1 MDAYF
6 TPSLTVSLLV
16 SYLEWR
22 KIKVAGKQMEN
33 TKLAP
38 TPLYIKNMVCNRCI
52 KVVKTELE
60 KLGLHPLTVQLGEV
74 TLAESEAEVDWPN
87 VRSTLAGHGFV
98 LLDDKKAW
106 VVEKIK
112 TTIIE
117 LIHQPGPTHTPYNFS
132 RLIEEKLGM
141 EYTYLSTLFSS
152 QEGVTIEK
160 YLIRQRIERAKEL
173 LAYKELTL
181 SEIAWKLG
189 YSSVAHLSGQF
200 KKVTGMTPSA
210 FKGLKE
216 PTRQPLDE
224 V

>member
-1 MDAYF
+1 
-6 TPSLTVSLLV
+6 
-16 SYLEWR
+16 
-22 KIKVAGKQMEN
+22 MEN
-33 TKLAP
+33 KALQP
-38 TPLYIKNMVCNRCI
+38 TLLYIKNMVCKRCI

-60 KLGLHPLTVQLGEV
+60 KLGLHPCTVQLGEV
-74 TLAESEAEVDWPN
+74 TLSESNAAVNWPK
-87 VRSTLAGHGFV
+87 VRSVLAEHGFV
-98 LLDDKKAW
+98 LLEDKKAW
-106 VVEKIK
+106 LVEKIK

-117 LIHQPGPTHTPYNFS
+117 LIYQPGTTHTYYNFS
-132 RLIEEKLGM
+132 RLIEEKLGL

-160 YLIRQRIERAKEL
+160 YLIRHRIERAKEL
-173 LAYKELTL
+173 LTYNELTL
-181 SEIAWKLG
+181 SEIAWKLA

-216 PTRQPLDE
+216 PARQPLDK